1 MTLDATEWT
10 VSVAASASVKHL
22 KNTAKEREKEERK
35 RGR

>member
-1 MTLDATEWT
+1 MTPDAMERT

-22 KNTAKEREKEERK
+22 KNTAKEREKEERR

>member
-10 VSVAASASVKHL
+10 VSVAAPASVMHL
-22 KNTAKEREKEERK
+22 KNTAKDREKEERK